1 MEGKGFGLLGVTSWN
16 GESPPLVLS
25 GRDTELPG
33 GSVIEP
39 HPGPGKGSGWE
50 MEDRTK
56 QEEKEARET
65 EVVENRFLLQ
75 RKKKVDQFLWTP

>member
-1 MEGKGFGLLGVTSWN
+1 MEGKGFGLLGVISWN
-16 GESPPLVLS
+16 GESPSLVLS
-25 GRDTELPG
+25 GGDTELPS

-39 HPGPGKGSGWE
+39 HPGPGKRSGWE

-75 RKKKVDQFLWTP
+75 RKKKLDQFLWTP